1 TMMLLL
7 LALIPA
13 LALAQTTA
21 DLTVTIDGVFDAL
34 DYNFDNE
41 ITRDELT
48 KFFQT
53 YDANHDNR
61 ISRADYTAA
70 IEENFPNETH
80 DPLIT
85 NAYRNLFDVL
95 DNNKNGF
102 IEPNDLDAV
111 FRNADDNNNGIVTR
125 AEFHKYFNEIFI
137 FLVLG

>member
-1 TMMLLL
+1 MMFLL

-34 DYNFDNE
+34 DYDFDNE
-41 ITRDELT
+41 IARDELT

-70 IEENFPNETH
+70 IDENFPNETH
-80 DPLIT
+80 DPIIT

-111 FRNADDNNNGIVTR
+111 FRNADDNNNGVVTR

>member
-1 TMMLLL
+1 MMFLL

-34 DYNFDNE
+34 DYDFDNE
-41 ITRDELT
+41 IARDELT

-70 IEENFPNETH
+70 IDENFPNETH

-111 FRNADDNNNGIVTR
+111 FRNADDNNNGVVTR

>member
-1 TMMLLL
+1 MRFLV

-13 LALAQTTA
+13 LALAQSAA

-34 DYNFDNE
+34 DYSLNNE
-41 ITRDELT
+41 IARDELT

-70 IEENFPNETH
+70 IDENFPNETH
-80 DPLIT
+80 DPIIT

-125 AEFHKYFNEIFI
+125 PEFHKYFNEIFI

>member
-1 TMMLLL
+1 MMFLL

-34 DYNFDNE
+34 DYDFDNE
-41 ITRDELT
+41 IARDELT

-70 IEENFPNETH
+70 IDENFPNETH

-95 DNNKNGF
+95 DNNKNGY

-111 FRNADDNNNGIVTR
+111 FRNADDNNNGVVTR